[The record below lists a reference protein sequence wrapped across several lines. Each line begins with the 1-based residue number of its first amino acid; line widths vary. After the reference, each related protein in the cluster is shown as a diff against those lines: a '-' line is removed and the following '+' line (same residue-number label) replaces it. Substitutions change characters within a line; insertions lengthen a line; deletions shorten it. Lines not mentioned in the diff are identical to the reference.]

1 MELTTIR
8 ELVEKYW
15 EGETSLEEEAQLQRY
30 FQEEEAPAD
39 LKKEAALFRYYQSN
53 TQSRTLDERFD
64 EQLTQRIERKQA
76 KQRWLTF
83 RPALQVAAA
92 IVFIIFAAILFKKEW
107 ENPTTENSIVAT
119 VEDTY
124 EDPRL
129 AYEQTKEALLLVSSL
144 MNEGTQHMQELETFS
159 EAQET
164 VKKQIP

>member
-1 MELTTIR
+1 MESTNIR

-15 EGETSLEEEAQLQRY
+15 EGNTTLEEEAQLRDY
-30 FQEEEAPAD
+30 FNREEAPAD
-39 LKKEAALFRYYQSN
+39 LKKEAALFRYYQSH
-53 TQSRTLDERFD
+53 TQFRTLDEQFD
-64 EQLTQRIERKQA
+64 DTLTQRIERKEA

-83 RPALQVAAA
+83 RPVLRIAA
-92 IVFIIFAAILFKKEW
+92 IIVLVVLAAVLFKAEW
-107 ENPTTENSIVAT
+107 NSPATETGSVA

-144 MNEGTQHMQELETFS
+144 MNEGTQHMVNLENFS

-164 VKKQIP
+164 VKTQIP

>member
-1 MELTTIR
+1 MESVKIR

-15 EGETSLEEEAQLQRY
+15 EGDTTLEEEEQLRVY
-30 FQEEEAPAD
+30 FNKEEAPAD
-39 LKKEAALFRYYQSN
+39 LKKEAVLFRYYQSH
-53 TQSRTLDERFD
+53 TQFRTLDERFD
-64 EQLTQRIERKQA
+64 NTLTQRIERKEA

-83 RPALQVAAA
+83 QPVLRIAAA
-92 IVFIIFAAILFKKEW
+92 IVLVVLATVLFKAEW
-107 ENPTTENSIVAT
+107 NNPATETSPVA

-144 MNEGTQHMQELETFS
+144 MNEGTQHMVNLENFR

-164 VKKQIP
+164 VKTQIP

>member
-15 EGETSLEEEAQLQRY
+15 NGETSREEEAQLKRY

-39 LKKEAALFRYYQSN
+39 LKKEAALFRYYRFN
-53 TQSRTLDERFD
+53 TQSHTLDERFD
-64 EQLTQRIERKQA
+64 ELLTRRIERKQTR
-76 KQRWLTF
+76 QRWLTF
-83 RPALQVAAA
+83 RPALQIAAA
-92 IVFIIFAAILFKKEW
+92 IAFVIFTAILFKEEW

-144 MNEGTQHMQELETFS
+144 MNEGTQHIQELETFS

-164 VKKQIP
+164 VKTQIP

>member
-1 MELTTIR
+1 MESTTIR

-15 EGETSLEEEAQLQRY
+15 NGETSLEEEAQLQQY
-30 FQEEEAPAD
+30 FSQEEAPAD

-53 TQSRTLDERFD
+53 TRFRTLDERFD
-64 EQLTQRIERKQA
+64 EQLTQRIERKQSR
-76 KQRWLTF
+76 QRWLTYQPLL
-83 RPALQVAAA
+83 RIAAA
-92 IVFIIFAAILFKKEW
+92 IVFVVLAAILFRTEW
-107 ENPTTENSIVAT
+107 MGETNSVA
-119 VEDTY
+119 VKDTY

-164 VKKQIP
+164 VKTQIP